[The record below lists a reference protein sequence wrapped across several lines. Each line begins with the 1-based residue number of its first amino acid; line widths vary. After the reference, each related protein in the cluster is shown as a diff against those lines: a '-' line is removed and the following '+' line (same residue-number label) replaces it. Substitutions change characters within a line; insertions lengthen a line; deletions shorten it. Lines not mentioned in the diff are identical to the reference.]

1 MGTLDDEGYIQGGQ
15 ASFIPDAW
23 GFDGSMFIDLTL
35 TEFGEKNKDDIIS
48 MVFNYLNVMSENGV
62 TLAHFNELKDVFS
75 STSITTSSI
84 AYDPFNKL
92 IEIPKSPKERYK
104 IMTSEMPKG
113 GKLSLDMMYKTAGI
127 QMNYDYTSEEDFEK
141 KFKIGN
147 YLAPL
152 TIAIFAN
159 SPFDNSKILLKHI
172 DDGMAL
178 ANKDSKSNKTASPP
192 YKKDEETGNIQFNFK
207 CKASGVSKT
216 GQNWEQKPKV
226 FDSKGTPIAKDILVW
241 GGTTMKVAYE
251 IIPYSNNMLGSG
263 VSLRL
268 KAVQVHDLVSG
279 GGASADSYGFKEEA
293 DGYVAETTDSFPEA
307 EVNGQEDF

>member
-1 MGTLDDEGYIQGGQ
+1 MNDNI
-15 ASFIPDAW
+15 
-23 GFDGSMFIDLTL
+23 
-35 TEFGEKNKDDIIS
+35 K
-48 MVFNYLNVMSENGV
+48 GV
-62 TLAHFNELKDVFS
+62 TEVGKAIYPHLNKPDVRFQKEGVYKVTLEL
-75 STSITTSSI
+75 
-84 AYDPFNKL
+84 
-92 IEIPKSPKERYK
+92 SP
-104 IMTSEMPKG
+104 
-113 GKLSLDMMYKTAGI
+113 DNAKT
-127 QMNYDYTSEEDFEK
+127 
-141 KFKIGN
+141 
-147 YLAPL
+147 
-152 TIAIFAN
+152 
-159 SPFDNSKILLKHI
+159 LLKHI

-268 KAVQVHDLVSG
+268 KAVQVHELVSG

-293 DGYVAETTDSFPEA
+293 NGYVAETTDSFPEA
-307 EVNGQEDF
+307 EATNGQEDF